1 MGVIWY
7 CVYVRNVTVSLDDET
22 YRRARV
28 KAAERDT
35 SLSALVRDFLIS
47 LGDEETDFERRKRLQ
62 DEVLRSIVAFRANDR
77 LSRDAAHDRRA
88 LR

>member
-1 MGVIWY
+1 VK
-7 CVYVRNVTVSLDDET
+7 NLTLSLPDAV

-35 SLSALVRDFLIS
+35 SVSALVREYLAS
-47 LGDEETDFERRKRLQ
+47 LGDEDSDFERRKRLQ
-62 DEVLRSIVAFRANDR
+62 DEVLATVRGFRAS
-77 LSRDAAHDRRA
+77 SRMKRDLVHSRA

>member
-1 MGVIWY
+1 M
-7 CVYVRNVTVSLDDET
+7 
-22 YRRARV
+22 
-28 KAAERDT
+28 KAAELDT

-47 LGDEETDFERRKRLQ
+47 LGDEETEFERRKRLQ

-77 LSRDAAHDRRA
+77 LSRDEVHDRRA

>member
-1 MGVIWY
+1 VKNI
-7 CVYVRNVTVSLDDET
+7 TVSLDDDA

-28 KAAERDT
+28 VAAERDT
-35 SLSALVRDFLIS
+35 SVSALVRAFLIS

-62 DEVLRSIVAFRANDR
+62 DEVLRSIVAFRANER
-77 LSRDAAHDRRA
+77 LTRDAAHDRRA